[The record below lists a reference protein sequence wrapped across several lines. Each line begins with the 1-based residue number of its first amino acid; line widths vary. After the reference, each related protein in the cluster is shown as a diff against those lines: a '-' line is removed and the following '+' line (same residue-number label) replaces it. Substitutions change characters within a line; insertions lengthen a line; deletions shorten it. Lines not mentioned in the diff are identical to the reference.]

1 MSQNNQYSSNQ
12 SEEDDSIEFP
22 SVSQTQNLQ
31 QKKFPMTSRD
41 RVKLPL
47 SFTSIQS
54 FWFI

>member
-54 FWFI
+54 F